1 MSFVLANIIGIL
13 VMNTDELIEV
23 DVQSLD
29 VKVLNTTKIIRSSS
43 VMGQEK
49 SIIILSVSITQ
60 LCSLNSYK
68 HILWIGTILC

>member
-13 VMNTDELIEV
+13 VMDTDEPIEA
-23 DVQSLD
+23 DVQSLEL
-29 VKVLNTTKIIRSSS
+29 KVLNVTKIIRSSS